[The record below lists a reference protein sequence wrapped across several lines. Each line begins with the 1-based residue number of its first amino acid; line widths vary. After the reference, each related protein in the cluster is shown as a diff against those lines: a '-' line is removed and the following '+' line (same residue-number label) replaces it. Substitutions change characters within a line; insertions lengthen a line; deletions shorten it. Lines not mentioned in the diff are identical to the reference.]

1 MLYVT
6 STEGT
11 RRRRVPAM
19 APDERR
25 AALIAATVPL
35 LREHG
40 MDVTTKQIAQAAG
53 VAEGTIFGV
62 FKDKNSLLEAALLE
76 VVDPSR
82 TVNMLIGIDPDADL
96 RTRLA
101 EAADR
106 LSRGFQSNAPIF
118 AAIRTLAFTHD
129 DPEFRQRMLSGRERT
144 VRALTE
150 LIEPDKD
157 QLRRDPS
164 EVAGFLLM
172 LIGATN
178 HGAFGGIDRFD
189 AGELVSLLLD
199 GVLVRNHDHDHDHI
213 HGGTAR
219 C

>member
-1 MLYVT
+1 
-6 STEGT
+6 
-11 RRRRVPAM
+11 M

-25 AALIAATVPL
+25 AALIEATVPL
-35 LREHG
+35 MREHG

-62 FKDKNSLLEAALLE
+62 FPDKNSLLQAALLE

-82 TVNMLIGIDPDADL
+82 TVDMLAGIDTGGGL
-96 RTRLA
+96 RARLSA
-101 EAADR
+101 AADR
-106 LSRGFQSNAPIF
+106 LHHGFQRNAPIF

-129 DPEFRQRMLSGRERT
+129 DPDFRERMLSGRKRT
-144 VRALTE
+144 VNALTE
-150 LIEPDKD
+150 LIEPDRD
-157 QLRRDPS
+157 QLRREPS
-164 EVAGFLLM
+164 EVAGYLLM

-178 HGAFGGIDRFD
+178 HGAFGGIENFD

-199 GVLVRNHDHDHDHI
+199 GLLIRDNHNY
-213 HGGTAR
+213 HGGTER

>member
-1 MLYVT
+1 
-6 STEGT
+6 
-11 RRRRVPAM
+11 M

-62 FKDKNSLLEAALLE
+62 FPDKNSLLQAALME
-76 VVDPSR
+76 VLDPDRS
-82 TVNMLIGIDPDADL
+82 VNAMAGIDPSGDL
-96 RTRLA
+96 RARLT
-101 EAADR
+101 EAADK
-106 LSRGFQSNAPIF
+106 LSRSFQDNAPIF
-118 AAIRTLAFTHD
+118 AAIRTLAFTHQ
-129 DPEFRQRMLSGRERT
+129 DPAFRERMLAGRT
-144 VRALTE
+144 GAIQALTE
-150 LIEPDKD
+150 LIGPDRD
-157 QLRRDPS
+157 QLRREPS
-164 EVAGFLLM
+164 EVAGYLLM

-178 HGAFGGIDRFD
+178 HGAFGGTDRFD

-199 GVLVRNHDHDHDHI
+199 GLLIRNDDNYDDN
-213 HGGTAR
+213 HGGPAR

>member
-1 MLYVT
+1 
-6 STEGT
+6 
-11 RRRRVPAM
+11 M

-62 FKDKNSLLEAALLE
+62 FPDKNSLLQAALME
-76 VVDPSR
+76 VLDPDRS
-82 TVNMLIGIDPDADL
+82 VNAMAGIDPSGDL
-96 RTRLA
+96 RARLT
-101 EAADR
+101 EAADK
-106 LSRGFQSNAPIF
+106 LSRSFQDNAPIF
-118 AAIRTLAFTHD
+118 AAIRTLAFTHQ
-129 DPEFRQRMLSGRERT
+129 DPAFRERMLAGRT
-144 VRALTE
+144 GAIQALTE
-150 LIEPDKD
+150 LIGPDRD
-157 QLRRDPS
+157 QLRREPS
-164 EVAGFLLM
+164 EVAGYLLM

-178 HGAFGGIDRFD
+178 HGAFGGTDRFD

-199 GVLVRNHDHDHDHI
+199 GLLIRNDDNDN
-213 HGGTAR
+213 HGGPAR

>member
-1 MLYVT
+1 
-6 STEGT
+6 
-11 RRRRVPAM
+11 M

-62 FKDKNSLLEAALLE
+62 FPDKNSLLQAALME
-76 VVDPSR
+76 VLDPDR
-82 TVNMLIGIDPDADL
+82 GLKAMDGIDPGADL
-96 RTRLA
+96 RTRLTVAA
-101 EAADR
+101 EN
-106 LSRGFQSNAPIF
+106 LWRGFQHNAPIF

-129 DPEFRQRMLSGRERT
+129 DPAFRDRLAAGRQGT
-144 VRALTE
+144 VNALTD
-150 LIEPDKD
+150 LIGPDKD
-157 QLRRDPS
+157 QLRRDPA
-164 EVAGFLLM
+164 EVAGYLLM

-178 HGAFGGIDRFD
+178 HGAFGGTDRFD
-189 AGELVSLLLD
+189 PGDLVSLLLD
-199 GVLVRNHDHDHDHI
+199 GFLIRDHDNHDNH
-213 HGGTAR
+213 HGGSER